1 MSKQVKDMLVAEYNR
16 RFATAKGGVVI
27 DIRGLN
33 STTTTK
39 LRSALRESGI
49 RTTVVRTALARAAF
63 KGHPLSVLAPAL
75 KGSSALLYGPESSV
89 DIARAIVKLADGIP
103 DLQFRGA
110 SFDGDY
116 YDGKA
121 GVEKLS
127 KLPTRG
133 EALST
138 VVGVALAP
146 GARLLG
152 IVKTVQER
160 LEKGE
165 TIEKIG

>member
-16 RFATAKGGVVI
+16 RFAKAKGGVII

-33 STTTTK
+33 SITTTK
-39 LRSALRESGI
+39 LRGALRASGI

-63 KGHPLSVLAPAL
+63 KNHPLSTLAPAL
-75 KGSSALLYGPESSV
+75 TGSSAVLYGLESSV

-103 DLQFRGA
+103 DLKFRGA

-121 GVEKLS
+121 GVEQLS
-127 KLPTRG
+127 KLPTRE
-133 EALST
+133 EALSN
-138 VVGVALAP
+138 VLGIAKAP

-152 IVKTVQER
+152 IVKEIQER
-160 LEKGE
+160 LERGE
-165 TIEKIG
+165 SIAKIG